1 MQGISALKHL
11 LTFGYG
17 PSDVRL
23 LCKPENLNH
32 KLTSFCRVVFGGESA
47 GGRWT
52 LSILAHLHR
61 HRHSE
66 AAGECVIN
74 PYEPLK
80 GCFDESIIRFA
91 DMFPATINN
100 WKENGYGE
108 GPMDVSK
115 EFSGLS
121 LRRCM
126 KVYPVK
132 HWQK

>member
-80 GCFDESIIRFA
+80 G
-91 DMFPATINN
+91 
-100 WKENGYGE
+100 
-108 GPMDVSK
+108 VSMSQS
-115 EFSGLS
+115 SGLRICS
-121 LRRCM
+121 QQQSTTGRRMATERAQWTFLRNFRAFL
-126 KVYPVK
+126 
-132 HWQK
+132 